1 MDFITPPFPL
11 TYQEPPFDVSESE
24 KNANNYEWWI
34 SQNRYICSKYNQ
46 PTTVWDP
53 NNINENLSPIERGL
67 RYALAYNGKQQNFN
81 FNHLTEDTNG
91 ANLNAAWI
99 KNKKG
104 RQLVDT
110 IAGGLIKQL
119 AAKEISAKSLS
130 KRAQSAKMKLWE
142 DVMRQYDERFQKIA
156 EDFKQKF
163 GITYAPPLAGKFNSQ
178 QDAEQY
184 LTYSY
189 KDDLEQAAVD
199 IGRYVEWFNDYD
211 TIIVEAFKQDFCPAN
226 YMGIYTYVENG
237 AIKQKKIPFYNL
249 IYDTTSDD
257 PFVRDQKYCGII
269 ELLTAQQ
276 IFKRYPNLNDLQ
288 RNEIIELSKGQG
300 NFYNGFTNYYN
311 TGALNWFNKRNNDV
325 LISVVTTWWNG
336 PHDLSKKSQLDKY
349 GNVKIVNTKEGAK
362 DSEFSLN
369 DLHKSTM
376 VANKYLVD
384 WGYESNVVR
393 SIANKANPEFPVK
406 IFQNNTMLGDGV
418 SPLGLVYDILVKMD
432 AYDFKITEMM
442 NKHIGKGYIINGSK
456 LDVKSKE
463 FIQDMKTMSIHVA
476 PGVTGEANDP
486 SNNQPYVYPVD
497 FALDQA
503 IVEYSNLYR
512 ELERRAEQSF
522 NLSQIAMGQQENVI
536 GKGVQQNSVA
546 LSSTGNLNLYQNL
559 FKFNEICLQYA
570 INLAKIVY
578 SDGGNEEL
586 APLIIGDRGIKALQ
600 IIKKHTFED
609 VLVQISP
616 LDNPTEEQKA
626 RVISMMQ
633 AFAQN
638 QLITPVD
645 YVRIEN
651 ATTWTEME
659 NDLEYS
665 AKKKE
670 AAQAQQQQFD
680 AQMQQN
686 QIQLQNQVQLQRAQ
700 IEQDGANQRTKT
712 QAVSKIAAAD
722 IKREE
727 LHPGN
732 QSVKV

>member
-1 MDFITPPFPL
+1 MVFTPPLFPL
-11 TYQEPPFDVSESE
+11 LYQEPPFDVTETQ
-24 KNANNYEWWI
+24 KNADNFQWW
-34 SQNRYICSKYNQ
+34 QDNCRYIVSRYNM
-46 PTTVWDP
+46 PTTAIDP
-53 NNINENLSPIERGL
+53 TNIYENLSPVERGL

-81 FNHLTEDTNG
+81 FNHLTQDTNG
-91 ANLNAAWI
+91 DGLNAAWI

-104 RQLVDT
+104 RQLVDAM
-110 IAGGLIKQL
+110 AGGLIKQL

-142 DVMRQYDERFQKIA
+142 DIMRQYDERAQKVF
-156 EDFKQKF
+156 DDLKQKF
-163 GITYAPPLAGKFNSQ
+163 GVSYVPPLAGKFNSQ

-199 IGRYVEWFNDYD
+199 LGRYVEWLNDYD
-211 TIIVEAFKQDFCPAN
+211 TTLVEAFKQDFCPAN
-226 YMGIYTYVENG
+226 YMGIYTYAENG
-237 AIKQKKIPFYNL
+237 KIIQKKIPFYNL
-249 IYDTTSDD
+249 IYDTSSDD

-269 ELLTAQQ
+269 ELLSAQQ
-276 IFKRYPNLNDLQ
+276 IFKRFPNLNDMQ
-288 RNEIIELSKGQG
+288 RAEIIELSKGEG
-300 NFYNGFTNYYN
+300 NFYNGFTQYYN
-311 TGALNWFNKRNNDV
+311 TGALNWFNRRNNQV
-325 LISVVTTWWNG
+325 LIAVVTTWWIG
-336 PHDLSKKSQLDKY
+336 PKDLSKKSELDRY
-349 GNVKIVNTKEGAK
+349 GNLKIVNTKEGAQ

-369 DLHKSTM
+369 DLHKCTM

-384 WGYESNVVR
+384 WGYENNVVR
-393 SIANKANPEFPVK
+393 SIANKADPEFPVK

-456 LDVKSKE
+456 LEVKSKE

-503 IVEYSNLYR
+503 IIEYSNLYR

-522 NLSQIAMGQQENVI
+522 NLSQIAMGQQDNVI
-536 GKGVQQNSVA
+536 GKSVQQNSVA

-600 IIKKHTFED
+600 IIKKHLFED
-609 VLVQISP
+609 VLVIISP
-616 LDNPTEEQKA
+616 KDVIDEAQKG
-626 RVISMMQ
+626 RIVSMMQ

-638 QLITPVD
+638 QLINPVD
-645 YVRIEN
+645 YVRAEF
-651 ATTWTEME
+651 AETSTQLE
-659 NDLEYS
+659 NDLQMAEI
-665 AKKKE
+665 KKQE
-670 AAQAQQQQFD
+670 AQAKQQQFEI
-680 AQMQQN
+680 QMQQN
-686 QIQLQNQVQLQRAQ
+686 QIQMQNRAQ
-700 IEQDGANQRTKT
+700 LERTAIEQEGANQRNKDSNI
-712 QAVSKIAAAD
+712 AKIASAD
-722 IKREE
+722 IKREKI
-727 LHPGN
+727 HPDT
-732 QSVKV
+732 QEV